1 MEDVDL
7 VRRLGRRRLSM
18 LRARA
23 ITSAE
28 RFQREGYWRRSGRN
42 LLCLALYLLR
52 VPIGTIQRI
61 YG

>member
-1 MEDVDL
+1 
-7 VRRLGRRRLSM
+7 VRRLGRRRVSM
-18 LRARA
+18 LAAPA

-28 RFQREGYWRRSGRN
+28 RFWREGYGRRSARN

-52 VPIGTIQRI
+52 VPVGTIQRI

>member
-23 ITSAE
+23 VTSAE
-28 RFQREGYWRRSGRN
+28 RFQREGYWRRSARN
-42 LLCLALYLLR
+42 LLCLTLYLLR
-52 VPIGTIQRI
+52 VPIATIQRI